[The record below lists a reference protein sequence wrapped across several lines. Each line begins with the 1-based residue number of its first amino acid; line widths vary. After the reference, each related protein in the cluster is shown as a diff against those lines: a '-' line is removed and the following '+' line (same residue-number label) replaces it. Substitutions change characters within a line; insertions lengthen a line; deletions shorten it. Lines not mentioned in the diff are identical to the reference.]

1 MLQDLAQQYSSTDA
15 FSQVSQ
21 TRDVVLAIY
30 MFTWII
36 SSSKLNSLPS
46 SVVERVTS
54 NDEVVSSILAEGNH
68 HYLFAYDGRI
78 VGTSAF
84 LLLCGNEWVYRGISE
99 QS

>member
-21 TRDVVLAIY
+21 TRDAVLAIY

-54 NDEVVSSILAEGNH
+54 NDEVVSSILAEG
-68 HYLFAYDGRI
+68 I
-78 VGTSAF
+78 VF
-84 LLLCGNEWVYRGISE
+84 VERNLLADRTVAH
-99 QS
+99 